1 MKKIESRSRNAPVL
15 RAEIEERFRHKLN
28 MTIFGANAMASAI
41 LAVFRRHLIAGSTI
55 ELRNVGKVE
64 TQIRAPRRHHMVTE
78 TPETRGTK
86 SRMKMTPARR
96 VLRFSPSQKLRAR
109 MLEHHNANNPD
120 GQ

>member
-1 MKKIESRSRNAPVL
+1 MKEIESRSRNAPLL

-55 ELRNVGKVE
+55 ELRNVGKIE

-78 TPETRGTK
+78 TPETRGPK
-86 SRMKMTPARR
+86 VA
-96 VLRFSPSQKLRAR
+96 
-109 MLEHHNANNPD
+109 
-120 GQ
+120 